1 MSDVPATGQP
11 PLRVALVHDYLMERG
26 GAERVLAVFAELF
39 PDAPIFTAVYDPRRT
54 LPQLAARD
62 IRVSALQRYVARGVP
77 YRVLFPLY
85 TAAFEQFAFDG
96 YDVVLSSTTAFAKG
110 VITPPE
116 TLHVCFCHT
125 PTRFLWQLK
134 QEVSQHVRLVRVAL
148 RLFGPWLRPWDFTAA
163 QRVDRFLAPSQHVAK
178 RIRKFYRRDA
188 TVIPSPIDAAFFTPG
203 PAPGGAEHTFL
214 VVSRLLPYKRVD
226 LALAAFRRLGPPW
239 RLLVVGTGPLLR
251 RLRAAAPPNVA
262 FLGRVDDL
270 RLRALYRG
278 CRGLI
283 VPGEEDFGLTPLE
296 AQACGRPVVA
306 YGVGGACETVLPG
319 ETGELFDE
327 PTPEAL
333 VDALRRLVAGR
344 YRPVV
349 ARAHALRFD
358 KACFKARVV
367 RFLTSA
373 FAAHRAA
380 PCDGGL
386 ASLPALRAQSAEARG

>member
-1 MSDVPATGQP
+1 MSDGPSAGLA
-11 PLRVALVHDYLMERG
+11 PLRVALAHDYLMERG

-54 LPQLAARD
+54 LPQFAARD
-62 IRVSALQRYVARGVP
+62 IRVSALQRYVSRGVP
-77 YRVLFPLY
+77 YRALFPLY
-85 TAAFEQFAFDG
+85 PAAFEQFTFDG

-178 RIRKFYRRDA
+178 RIRKFYRREA

-203 PAPGGAEHTFL
+203 PAPGGDERTFL
-214 VVSRLLPYKRVD
+214 IVSRLLPYKRVD
-226 LALAAFRRLGPPW
+226 LAVETFRRLGPPW
-239 RLLVVGTGPLLR
+239 RLVVVGTGPLLP
-251 RLRAAAPPNVA
+251 RLRAGAPDNVA
-262 FLGRVDDL
+262 FLGRVDDA
-270 RLRALYRG
+270 RLRALYQT
-278 CRGLI
+278 CRALV

-306 YGVGGACETVLPG
+306 YGVGGARETVLPAQ
-319 ETGELFDE
+319 TGELFDE
-327 PTPEAL
+327 QTPEAL
-333 VDALRRLVAGR
+333 ADALRRLVAGC
-344 YRPVV
+344 YRPAV

-358 KACFKARVV
+358 KACFKVRVR
-367 RFLTSA
+367 RFLAAA

-380 PCDGGL
+380 QCDGDL
-386 ASLPALRAQSAEARG
+386 TPSRPLSACGEGKGG